1 MLYPTV
7 CIGGKIG
14 IFRKDVGGT
23 DIFMQLNEKALLTDK
38 HVEWIEGFHLVQL
51 VFADIAFAKGMHP
64 KVHKGSS

>member
-23 DIFMQLNEKALLTDK
+23 DILMQLNQKALLTDK
-38 HVEWIEGFHLVQL
+38 HV
-51 VFADIAFAKGMHP
+51 
-64 KVHKGSS
+64 